1 MFGVSYKV
9 QTRLFLVI
17 WPSPKV
23 YSNRFAN
30 FRKGFLNF
38 PSFSIRMSLF
48 LLENIFGTS
57 LISSPGSRYS
67 SFAFKKFTNSKI
79 KKGLIFF
86 LVGIY
91 NDLSD
96 YKIEYKSFCLFKYKL
111 WDCQN
116 LEHS

>member
-1 MFGVSYKV
+1 MFEVSYKV

-30 FRKGFLNF
+30 FRKGFFNF
-38 PSFSIRMSLF
+38 PSFPIRMSLF

-79 KKGLIFF
+79 KNGLILF
-86 LVGIY
+86 LAEIY

-96 YKIEYKSFCLFKYKL
+96 YKIEYKLFCLFKYKL